1 MDVIA
6 KSDIFFII
14 TGVSVIILTIV
25 VIVALYY
32 IIKILRNIFSL
43 SKVVKKEGEDI
54 IKDIGKARKGVRK
67 GGVRLGKFIS
77 TLVTPK
83 KKRAPRRNKK

>member
-6 KSDIFFII
+6 KSDIFFVI
-14 TGVSVIILTIV
+14 TGVSVIILTLV

-54 IKDIGKARKGVRK
+54 IKDIGQVRKGVGK
-67 GGVRLGKFIS
+67 GSVKVGKFIS
-77 TLVTPK
+77 NLVTPK
-83 KKRAPRRNKK
+83 KKRTPRKNKK